1 MKKDFDAF
9 WVEAIAYQNDLAAF
23 TQLLI
28 YRRDTGNLI
37 NVSIAP
43 AMMPGCRAAAQTEAA
58 AALCRVISV
67 TADGELVF
75 DPAPIPQPVSTHTA
89 VRIRRP

>member
-43 AMMPGCRAAAQTEAA
+43 AMMPGSRAAAQTEAA

-75 DPAPIPQPVSTHTA
+75 APIPQPVSTHTA

>member
-1 MKKDFDAF
+1 MKKDFGEF

-23 TQLLI
+23 TQLLT
-28 YRRDTGNLI
+28 YRRKTGSLI

-43 AMMPGCRAAAQTEAA
+43 AMMPESRAAARAEAA

-89 VRIRRP
+89 VRVRRA